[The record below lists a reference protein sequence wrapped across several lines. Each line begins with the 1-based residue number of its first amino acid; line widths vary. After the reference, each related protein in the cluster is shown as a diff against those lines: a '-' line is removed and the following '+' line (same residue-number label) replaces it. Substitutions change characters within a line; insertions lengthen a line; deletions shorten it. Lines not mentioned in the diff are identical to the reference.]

1 MAHYIDSTVSDDG
14 KKAFAICE
22 KIQQEFD
29 IQREVTKDCMIF
41 RC

>member
-29 IQREVTKDCMIF
+29 IQLDCK
-41 RC
+41 